1 MWGRGQT
8 DVRFDTEEN
17 NKKKIGFE
25 IQSKVLK
32 RSDGDGRLQLLVVF
46 FQQNQVSLIVVLFEL
61 KNEEM

>member
-8 DVRFDTEEN
+8 DVRLDTEEN
-17 NKKKIGFE
+17 NKKKIGIE